1 MHAEDRL
8 LRASILD
15 FRPRLGNRCRVL
27 PVYALLRASILD
39 FRPKLENRCRGEWFR
54 LLQPSLPP
62 QRFAS
67 DSNLRSGKEEWFR
80 LQRSWWQRSS
90 ASDSNFRSVKEER
103 FRLQRAWRTQ
113 AGTGCHE
120 GGIILSKKPPEW
132 HLFLPQQRS
141 ASDSN
146 FLCGNREWFRLQ
158 RLLRQQRMVSPA
170 VVVAATENGFA
181 GYRYEVNRVRQCFR
195 LPHRVWL

>member
-1 MHAEDRL
+1 MGIDAAQSSWRWRIARLQHRRVDAGRDRMPRRRHNPKKKPPEWHLSL
-8 LRASILD
+8 LRQ
-15 FRPRLGNRCRVL
+15 RP
-27 PVYALLRASILD
+27 
-39 FRPKLENRCRGEWFR
+39 
-54 LLQPSLPP
+54 
-62 QRFAS
+62 
-67 DSNLRSGKEEWFR
+67 
-80 LQRSWWQRSS
+80 

>member
-1 MHAEDRL
+1 MVPPADRHDPTAASIL
-8 LRASILD
+8 DFKPRLGNRCKVFPVYTIFRASILD
-15 FRPRLGNRCRVL
+15 FKPRLANRCKVSPVYTLLRALILDFKPRLGNRC
-27 PVYALLRASILD
+27 S
-39 FRPKLENRCRGEWFR
+39 GEWFR

-62 QRFAS
+62 QRSAS
-67 DSNLRSGKEEWFR
+67 DSNLRSGKEEW
-80 LQRSWWQRSS
+80 
-90 ASDSNFRSVKEER
+90 

-146 FLCGNREWFRLQ
+146 FVATKKNGFACCGCCGNREWFLRL
-158 RLLRQQRMVSPA
+158 
-170 VVVAATENGFA
+170 
-181 GYRYEVNRVRQCFR
+181 RV
-195 LPHRVWL
+195 